1 MFLVV
6 GNRLL
11 TALYHDSSHHL
22 YNCVLLLAD
31 VGLVMLYRLNSELA
45 LKQLIWNVV
54 GLVCLAVVPFIL
66 ARSRRLDRYRVLYI
80 AISFAL
86 LIATL
91 IFGRASHGSK
101 NWIQF
106 GGIGFQPS
114 EIIKLLYVLYIAAT
128 FGERPRFAKVVV
140 TTIISGAVVIFLVV
154 QKDLGS
160 ALIFFMTYLV
170 MLFIATGNYL
180 YFIGGIGGLSLASVI
195 AYRLF
200 SHIRVRV
207 AAWRNPWEDIGD
219 TGYQI
224 AQSLFAICT
233 WGSLGIGLT
242 RGYATSIPVVEQDFI
257 FAAICEEFGVLF
269 GACLIL
275 VFVLIFLEGARGALE
290 NHNRF
295 LTMLCAGLTALIAFQ
310 SFLIIGGVIKLIPLT
325 GVTLPFVSY
334 GGTSIVV
341 SYLITAI
348 IQWIITRNTR
358 YAADKAAEETDN
370 RERHSQVHRVEG
382 R

>member
-1 MFLVV
+1 
-6 GNRLL
+6 
-11 TALYHDSSHHL
+11 
-22 YNCVLLLAD
+22 
-31 VGLVMLYRLNSELA
+31 MLYRLNSELA

-91 IFGRASHGSK
+91 IFGRSSHGSK

-128 FGERPRFAKVVV
+128 FGERPRFPKVVV
-140 TTIISGAVVIFLVV
+140 TTLISGAVVIFLVV

-233 WGSLGIGLT
+233 WGPLGIGLT

-382 R
+382 RQLR